1 MLGKEKFKY
10 NLASIMV
17 IPKTSRAFLSK
28 DLENWQPA
36 FRNEHRI
43 NLSYLQKI
51 AAYNRKTDTECSPS
65 DMSKLKK
72 KRRRKKRTNLYV
84 YQYCCKYGFVKPGFI
99 SVKPMVYNSI
109 LRLPSSSLIT

>member
-72 KRRRKKRTNLYV
+72 KKKEKKNKLVCVSVLLQIWICQTWFYICETNGL
-84 YQYCCKYGFVKPGFI
+84 
-99 SVKPMVYNSI
+99 
-109 LRLPSSSLIT
+109 